1 MDWMQ
6 PTKFYNLVKEEG
18 FLLKKKSLPQGE
30 GFFLVKNESVY
41 LNWGRLPSLIA
52 AAKYLS
58 GSFFQRRCALEDQK

>member
-18 FLLKKKSLPQGE
+18 FLLKKKPSAGGRL
-30 GFFLVKNESVY
+30 FLVKNESVY

-58 GSFFQRRCALEDQK
+58 GSFFQRRCALEDQ